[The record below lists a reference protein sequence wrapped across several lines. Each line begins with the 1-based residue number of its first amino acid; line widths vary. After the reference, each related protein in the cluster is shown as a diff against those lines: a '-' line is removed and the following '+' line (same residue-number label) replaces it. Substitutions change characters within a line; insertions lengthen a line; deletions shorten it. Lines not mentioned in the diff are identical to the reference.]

1 MLVLKLETFCR
12 DNGIELGIDMNKKN
26 FPDKEWLVRMVSFVS
41 EGNDEIFDK
50 GYVPVARN
58 DGLGLD

>member
-1 MLVLKLETFCR
+1 VLVLKLETFCR

-50 GYVPVARN
+50 GYVPAARN
-58 DGLGLD
+58 DGLGSD